1 MITIIESDNSYQ
13 ISVAQSDYKVE
24 VGQSNYKIGLSSNS
38 GYGIQGIPGIKGD
51 KGEKGETGAAA
62 SVGDVTG
69 LQAAL
74 DAKANVVHY
83 HIVND
88 ITDFDGTVFS
98 GGSF

>member
-1 MITIIESDNSYQ
+1 MITIIQSDNSYQ
-13 ISVAQSDYKVE
+13 INVAASDYKVS
-24 VGQSNYKIGLSSNS
+24 VGQSNYKIGLGSTS
-38 GYGIQGIPGIKGD
+38 GYGIQGIPGEKGD
-51 KGEKGETGAAA
+51 KGDKGDTGAAA

-74 DAKANVVHY
+74 DAKANVIHY